1 MRRTVFL
8 ILVAFV
14 AMTNLAACSCS
25 PGVMAVQS
33 APAAAAQ
40 PCASCPVAAAGQPM
54 VAQVVSAPTVAANGV
69 QYVQVQYRVGAAEY
83 GRAALAIPGN
93 LVVCVGNFIRCATE
107 ALFPIPQPTATM
119 VPAAMPA
126 PAKVEVVQPP
136 AGAPCQPA
144 GSWQWVPAGKAVSE
158 VELCPGGRCVP
169 PDATPAGFVAVAR

>member
-1 MRRTVFL
+1 MRL
-8 ILVAFV
+8 IFAVM
-14 AMTNLAACSCS
+14 MTNLLAACSCS
-25 PGVMAVQS
+25 PGVMAVQT
-33 APAAAAQ
+33 APVAAAQ
-40 PCASCPVAAAGQPM
+40 PCASCPVAAAGQPV
-54 VAQVVSAPTVAANGV
+54 VAQVVAAPQVAANGV

-144 GSWQWVPAGKAVSE
+144 GSWQWVPAGKTVSE
-158 VELCPGGRCVP
+158 VNLCPGGRCDP
-169 PDATPAGFVAVAR
+169 NDLTPAGFVAVAGR